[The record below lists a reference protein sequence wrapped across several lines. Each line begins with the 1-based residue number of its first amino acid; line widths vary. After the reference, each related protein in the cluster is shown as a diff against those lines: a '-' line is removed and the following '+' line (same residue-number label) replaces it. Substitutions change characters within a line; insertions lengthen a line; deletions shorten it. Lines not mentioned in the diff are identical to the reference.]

1 MLKLLKYEW
10 KACARI
16 CLPLYGLVILVAL
29 VNGLQMRSS
38 FINLLHGIPTILTSM
53 LYFGVM
59 VAVFVVTA
67 VILIQRFYKNL
78 LGSEGYLMFTLPVSV
93 SQHIFAKMLVA
104 VVMSALSCIAAVI
117 SVLLLAGVKDAF
129 QVVIDFIPGIV
140 KLDGSAVLLLLEIL
154 LWFVLAAAAGALFVY
169 LCIALGHLAKKHR
182 VLMAIVWYFVLTTV
196 IQFLLSLVFL
206 AAGNGL
212 PPTVVMAM
220 QNFFSGMSG
229 TGIASFVLLT
239 ACGMTAVGGAICFLG
254 TRFIL
259 KTSSIWSDSP

>member
-16 CLPLYGLVILVAL
+16 CLPLYGLVILIAL
-29 VNGLQMRSS
+29 VNGLQMRSGFS
-38 FINLLHGIPTILTSM
+38 DFLHGIPTILTSM

-78 LGSEGYLMFTLPVSV
+78 LGSEGYLMFALPVSV

-104 VVMSALSCIAAVI
+104 VVMSVLSCVAAVI

-129 QVVIDFIPGIV
+129 RVVIDFVPGIA
-140 KLDGSAVLLLLEIL
+140 KMDGGAVLILLEIL

-182 VLMAIVWYFVLTTV
+182 ILMAIVWYFVLTTV
-196 IQFLLSLVFL
+196 IQFLLSLVLL
-206 AAGNGL
+206 AGGNGL

-220 QNFFSGMSG
+220 RNFFSGMSG
-229 TGIASFVLLT
+229 TGIASFVLLI
-239 ACGMTAVGGAICFLG
+239 ACGMTAIGGAICFLG

-259 KTSSIWSDSP
+259 KNKLNLE